1 MGSME
6 KRGIIVVS
14 LIIIVVIIASYFTF
28 FYSKR
33 CRDSSCFN
41 AALLKCRK
49 ASYMN
54 DAKDATWFYKIKGK
68 SKGECKIRVEILQV
82 KEGTTDMASLEGKA
96 MYCYLPLGVVSNPQ
110 ENLERCHGLLKEE
123 MQKLII
129 SRLHNYIMSNLG
141 EISEELEKP
150 L

>member
-1 MGSME
+1 M
-6 KRGIIVVS
+6 IVVG
-14 LIIIVVIIASYFTF
+14 LIIIMAGMAVYFTF
-28 FYSKR
+28 FYTKK
-33 CRDSSCFN
+33 CGDVSCFN
-41 AALLKCRK
+41 TALLKCKK
-49 ASYMN
+49 ASYMD
-54 DAKDATWFYKIKGK
+54 DAEDATWFYKIKGK

-82 KEGTTDMASLEGKA
+82 KEGTTDMASLEGKD
-96 MYCYLPLGVVSNPQ
+96 MYCYLPLGIISNPQ

-129 SRLHNYIMSNLG
+129 NRLHNYIMSNLG